1 MFKNNCFEEHLQ
13 TTASREMVLPT
24 NLKRLKIVDNSAEAY
39 PQATFT
45 CSNLTIETLEQG
57 VKYVQC

>member
-1 MFKNNCFEEHLQ
+1 
-13 TTASREMVLPT
+13 MVLPT

-45 CSNLTIETLEQG
+45 CPNLTIETLEQG